1 MSRYRIRYAYETA
14 PQAIMTRDVGAVSP
28 IAALNQFH
36 TAIQIDDGVEA
47 NAYSVK
53 DISMIYSPSAI
64 HSTGSEMVESSF
76 DLPKCSNPVLKK
88 KLDAPGLKQESWF

>member
-14 PQAIMTRDVGAVSP
+14 PQTIMTRDVGAVSP

-36 TAIQIDDGVEA
+36 AAIQIDDGVEA

-53 DISMIYSPSAI
+53 DVSLIYAANANQRTGDEMIESA
-64 HSTGSEMVESSF
+64 F

-88 KLDAPGLKQESWF
+88 KMDAPGLKQESWF